1 MGNYAA
7 AKAEVKTY
15 LIARVPLILVR
26 SPERERVERMLRELV
41 SELRAEIYYY
51 TETRQVCALGS
62 GAQQDADGDPLLY
75 AREFYRRHRGGIF
88 ALGEVSRA
96 GEENSY
102 TRELLDIL
110 YLCAEQA
117 GTLILVTA
125 DPVWPR
131 VAQLGMTAVLDLPD
145 QVERTAQIRRFRDR
159 YQSRFPIRWEEED
172 ILRAAAL
179 LRGFSEMQVENI
191 LSATLVAHGGLD
203 RAQLHTLTRQ
213 KSRLYGS
220 VDSIQP
226 VTVSDSLQF
235 SGLQRLR
242 RWLAEKRQI
251 FFLPDE
257 VLAQRDLE
265 PPSGILLAGIPGC
278 GKSYSARM
286 VAKTWELPLFRF
298 DIGSVYDKWVGESER
313 RMGEALAFLDNVAPC
328 VVWIDEIEKALAVSS
343 QGNDTGKRVLGQFL
357 FWLQESTSRVFL
369 VATANDITQLPPEL
383 FRKGR
388 FSQVFFVDLPG
399 PEERAEAIT
408 QYAGRCLRRTLSPH
422 ALEELVALSDGCS
435 YADIEYVI
443 KEGAQAALLQGEAA
457 AGQDLL
463 VRLFRQTIPFA
474 RTNPDTVEALRA
486 WGKDRAEAA
495 SEPSQP
501 KGGSY
506 HE

>member
-15 LIARVPLILVR
+15 LIARVPLVLIR

-41 SELRAEIYYY
+41 SELNTEIYYY
-51 TETRQVCALGS
+51 TDTRQVCALSS
-62 GAQQDADGDPLLY
+62 GAEKDVDGDPLLY
-75 AREFYRRHRGGIF
+75 AREFYRHRRGGIF
-88 ALGEVSRA
+88 ALGELSRA
-96 GEENSY
+96 GEENAY
-102 TRELLDIL
+102 TRELLDLL

-117 GTLILVTA
+117 GTLILVTP
-125 DPVWPR
+125 DPVWGR
-131 VAQLGMTAVLDLPD
+131 LTRMGMTAVLDLPD
-145 QVERTAQIRRFRDR
+145 RGERTAQIQRFRDR
-159 YQSRFPIRWEEED
+159 YQNRFPIRWDESD
-172 ILRAAAL
+172 LARAAAL

-191 LSATLVAHGGLD
+191 LSATLVEHGGLD
-203 RAQLHTLTRQ
+203 RSHLHTLTRQ

-226 VTVSDSLQF
+226 VTVSDSLAF
-235 SGLQRLR
+235 SGLKRLR
-242 RWLAEKRQI
+242 RWLEEKRRL

-257 VLAQRDLE
+257 VLSQWELE
-265 PPSGILLAGIPGC
+265 PPNGILLAGVPGC

-313 RMGEALAFLDNVAPC
+313 RMSQALAFLDNVAPC

-399 PEERAEAIT
+399 PEERAEAIA
-408 QYAGRCLRRTLSPH
+408 QYAGRCLHQILSPGN
-422 ALEELVALSDGCS
+422 LEQLVALSDGCS

-443 KEGAQAALLQGEAA
+443 KEGAQTALLHGQAA
-457 AGQDLL
+457 AGPALL
-463 VRLFRQTIPFA
+463 AQLFSQTIPFA
-474 RTNPDTVEALRA
+474 RTNPDAVEALRA
-486 WGKDRAEAA
+486 WGRDRAEAA